1 MPSRPA
7 SPKDTFEELR
17 AEIQQ
22 LRNVTAQQEMFASK
36 LVEAYTIADQMMGK
50 LCNVLERITELQTNL
65 INQTSTQHRT
75 TNDAAK
81 LIQRG

>member
-22 LRNVTAQQEMFASK
+22 LRNITAQQEMFASK
-36 LVEAYTIADQMMGK
+36 LVEAYTIADQMMAK
-50 LCNVLERITELQTNL
+50 LCEVLERITQLQTHL

-75 TNDAAK
+75 KNDAAK